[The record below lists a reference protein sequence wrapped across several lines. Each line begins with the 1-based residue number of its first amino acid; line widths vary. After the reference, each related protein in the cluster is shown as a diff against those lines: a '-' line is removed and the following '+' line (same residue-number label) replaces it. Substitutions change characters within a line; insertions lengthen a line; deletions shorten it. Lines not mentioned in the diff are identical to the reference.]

1 MLPDV
6 DQDTDPRQ
14 RERYFELL
22 RAQSPAERLRK
33 AAELTQAARWMAEA
47 GIRLQFPNA
56 DEAEVRVRLT
66 ERLYGREVARR
77 LFGAHAALV
86 P

>member
-1 MLPDV
+1 M

-22 RAQSPAERLRK
+22 RAMSPAERLRK
-33 AAELTQAARWMAEA
+33 AADLTRAVRWMAEA
-47 GIRLQFPNA
+47 GIRQRFPTA
-56 DEAEVRVRLT
+56 DETEVRVRLA

-77 LFGAHAALV
+77 LFGEHPALQ

>member
-1 MLPDV
+1 M
-6 DQDTDPRQ
+6 DQDTDARQ

-22 RAQSPAERLRK
+22 RRLTPAERLRK
-33 AAELTQAARWMAEA
+33 AADLTQTVRWMAEA
-47 GIRLQFPNA
+47 GIRQRFPQA
-56 DEAEVRVRLT
+56 DETEVRVRLA

-77 LFGAHAALV
+77 LFGMHPALL

>member
-1 MLPDV
+1 M

-22 RAQSPAERLRK
+22 RRMSPAERLRK
-33 AAELTQAARWMAEA
+33 AADLTQAVRWMAEV
-47 GIRLQFPNA
+47 GIRQRFPQA
-56 DEAEVRVRLT
+56 DETEVRVRLA
-66 ERLYGREVARR
+66 ERLYGREVALR
-77 LFGAHAALV
+77 LFGMHPALL